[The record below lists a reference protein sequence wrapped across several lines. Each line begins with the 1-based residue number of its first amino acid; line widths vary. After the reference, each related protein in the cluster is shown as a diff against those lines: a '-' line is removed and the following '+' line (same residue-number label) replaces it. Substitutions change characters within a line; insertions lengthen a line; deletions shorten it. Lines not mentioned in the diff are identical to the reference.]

1 MHPSHSQFYNL
12 INLLMKERARDR
24 EKERER
30 GYSEIAALTLSPL

>member
-1 MHPSHSQFYNL
+1 MHLSHSQFYNL

-24 EKERER
+24 EKER

>member
-12 INLLMKERARDR
+12 INLLMKERARDG
-24 EKERER
+24 ERER